1 MRYPTKEGKIKREST
16 GTADREEAERR
27 LRDRLAARD
36 EGTLGS
42 LLSGERLTFDAW
54 ADWYLE
60 NRSKPPTKAG
70 KTHQANLEVLRH
82 LRPVFGKLVLADITS
97 DLIEEYGL
105 APNFETSG

>member
-1 MRYPTKEGKIKREST
+1 MEESMSRIGRPRKASGAIYPRKDSAFWWMRYPTKEGKIKPEST
-16 GTADREEAERR
+16 DTADREEAERR

-60 NRSKPPTKAG
+60 NRSKPPTKAE
-70 KTHQANLEVLRH
+70 KTHQANLEV
-82 LRPVFGKLVLADITS
+82 
-97 DLIEEYGL
+97 
-105 APNFETSG
+105 